1 MDCGIVT
8 GMLST
13 FATISRHGDVPQ
25 WPRRSGNCAAIP
37 PEFKTNR
44 VRCYED
50 IREPDLTLRVSVVV
64 ARPHSESTFPWSR
77 EVLDRILH
85 GVPEH
90 ERAKVVGLKK
100 ARLYNFDLDVIRAG
114 AEATLTNAG
123 SITNEGVA

>member
-1 MDCGIVT
+1 MRPSPNRRIN
-8 GMLST
+8 
-13 FATISRHGDVPQ
+13 DVA
-25 WPRRSGNCAAIP
+25 SC
-37 PEFKTNR
+37 
-44 VRCYED
+44 
-50 IREPDLTLRVSVVV
+50 
-64 ARPHSESTFPWSR
+64 FPWSR

-90 ERAKVVGLKK
+90 ERAKVVGLNA